1 MVDIIQRLMPKNFLA
16 LSIEGM
22 SLKLLAGQGDRVSAW
37 AITPI
42 NPIFLRGGF
51 VANKQGL
58 ASVMRIAVS
67 KKEFSGRRRVFTS
80 LPAFHSVNRILDIP
94 DMKEVRPEIVLPQ
107 QAKKDMGY
115 SVENSLLF
123 WQRLN
128 RSGGRQRFLVTSV
141 PRETVITL
149 IETLKLAG
157 IQPDKIDTTT
167 FALSR
172 AVNESQAI
180 IAALEAT
187 SLDSIILRDGIPLSS
202 RSTFLGEVPQN
213 PESLP
218 ALITDALDSIITF
231 HNESH
236 PDDPLPPDIPVYLL
250 GSGILLNP
258 NIVSAVKTTLGRPVG
273 EFKPPLIFPRDC
285 PKAEL
290 AVNIG
295 LVLKEL

>member
-1 MVDIIQRLMPKNFLA
+1 MVDIMQRLMPRKFLSI
-16 LSIEGM
+16 SIEGM

-37 AITPI
+37 AITPV
-42 NPIFLRGGF
+42 NPGFLRGGF

-58 ASVMRIAVS
+58 ANVIKTAVS
-67 KKEFSGRRRVFTS
+67 KREFGGRYRVFAS
-80 LPAFHSVNRILDIP
+80 LPAFHSVIRILDIP
-94 DMKEVRPEIVLPQ
+94 DLREVRPEIVLPQ

-115 SVENSLLF
+115 STEHSLLF
-123 WQRLN
+123 WQWLN

-157 IQPDKIDTTT
+157 LQPDKIDTTT

-172 AVNESQAI
+172 AVNEPQAI
-180 IAALEAT
+180 IAALEAN
-187 SLDSIILRDGIPLSS
+187 SLDSIIIRDGIPLST
-202 RSTFLGEVPQN
+202 RSTFLGEVP
-213 PESLP
+213 PATESLP
-218 ALITDALDSIITF
+218 TLMTDALDNIITF

-236 PDDPLPPDIPVYLL
+236 PDNPLPPDIPVYLL
-250 GSGILLNP
+250 GTGILLNP
-258 NIVSAVKTTLGRPVG
+258 NIVSAVGTTLGRPVA
-273 EFKPPLIFPRDC
+273 EFKPPLIYPPDC

-295 LVLKEL
+295 LVLKER

>member
-37 AITPI
+37 SITPV

-58 ASVMRIAVS
+58 ASVIKIAVS
-67 KKEFSGRRRVFTS
+67 KKGFSGRRRVFAS

-94 DMKEVRPEIVLPQ
+94 DMREVRPEIVLPQ

-115 SVENSLLF
+115 SAENSLLF

-157 IQPDKIDTTT
+157 LQPDKIDTTT

-172 AVNESQAI
+172 AVNEPNAI
-180 IAALEAT
+180 IAALEAN

-213 PESLP
+213 PETLP
-218 ALITDALDSIITF
+218 TLITDALDSIITF

-236 PDDPLPPDIPVYLL
+236 PDNPLPPDIPVYLL
-250 GSGILLNP
+250 GSGILRNP
-258 NIVSAVKTTLGRPVG
+258 NIVSAVGTTLGRPAA
-273 EFKPPLIFPRDC
+273 EFKPPLIYPPDC